1 MEEANMPD
9 LGIDNTQTSNTT
21 APTKSQ
27 LKKQRRREMWLKKKT
42 EKKKKRKSKPKAK
55 TLFRTDNVEWEQR
68 RQQGLQVIIDCDFD
82 VMLTDK
88 EHSSLKQQL
97 MFCHAANKKS
107 EHPCRLI
114 LTGVSDRLETAI
126 NKVSYGKWPVDMY
139 KDPYITLYNK
149 DQLVY
154 LTADSEETLDTFE
167 SDKIYIIG
175 GLVDHNRLKLITQN
189 KATQQGI
196 KTAKLPLDRFVDLSS
211 SKVLTVNH
219 VFDLITK
226 FVSCND
232 WRSAIVEAIPS
243 RKKVKLKDE
252 DENENEDS
260 ADDLKPKDENSAD
273 DLKPKDEDLSLE
285 VKEE

>member
-1 MEEANMPD
+1 MEE
-9 LGIDNTQTSNTT
+9 DNLPNTEDTPNTT
-21 APTKSQ
+21 QPTNNLPNTESTPNTTQLTKSQ
-27 LKKQRRREMWLKKKT
+27 LKKQRRKEMWLKKKS

-55 TLFRTDNVEWEQR
+55 TLYRTNNEEWEQR
-68 RQQGLQVIIDCDFD
+68 RQQGLKVIVDCDFD
-82 VMLTDK
+82 VMLTEK

-107 EHPCRLI
+107 DHPCRLI
-114 LTGVSDRLETAI
+114 LTGVSERLENAI
-126 NKVSYGKWPVDMY
+126 NKVSYGKWAVDMHRE
-139 KDPYITLYNK
+139 PYIELFEPDK
-149 DQLVY
+149 LVY
-154 LTADSEETLDTFE
+154 LTADSDETLDSFE

-175 GLVDHNRLKLITQN
+175 GLVDHNRLKLITQT

-226 FVSCND
+226 YVSCND
-232 WRSAIVEAIPS
+232 WRSAIVESIPS

-252 DENENEDS
+252 DS
-260 ADDLKPKDENSAD
+260 G
-273 DLKPKDEDLSLE
+273 
-285 VKEE
+285 EEGE